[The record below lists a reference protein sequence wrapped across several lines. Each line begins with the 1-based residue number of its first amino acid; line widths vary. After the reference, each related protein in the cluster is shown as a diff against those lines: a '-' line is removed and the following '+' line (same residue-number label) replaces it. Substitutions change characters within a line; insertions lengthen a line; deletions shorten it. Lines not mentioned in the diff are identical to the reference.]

1 MNKKGI
7 LIILSGFSGVGKGTV
22 VRRLL
27 SDYDNYA
34 LSISATTRKPREGEE
49 DGVSYFFKSK
59 EEFEQ
64 MIKEDSFIEH
74 ARYVENYYGTPKAYV
89 QEQLDAGKDVI
100 LEIEIQGALKV
111 KEKYPDALMLFLVPP
126 DAQTLKERL
135 VGRGTETADVIHDRL
150 ERAAQEAQEM
160 GSYEY
165 IIVNDDL
172 DTCVK
177 QVHELIQSAHCKKSH
192 NTAFIKELQQ
202 DMNCFLKGNDFM
214 LHPSYTD
221 LMKVANSEVNEGET
235 PVVNSRYSIVMAT
248 AKRAR
253 ELIDGAPA
261 LVYSDGKK
269 PLSIAVE
276 ELDKGKIK
284 ILAEDESG
292 EDEE

>member
-177 QVHELIQSAHCKKSH
+177 PL

-202 DMNCFLKGNDFM
+202 DMNCFLKG
-214 LHPSYTD
+214 
-221 LMKVANSEVNEGET
+221 E
-235 PVVNSRYSIVMAT
+235 
-248 AKRAR
+248 
-253 ELIDGAPA
+253 
-261 LVYSDGKK
+261 
-269 PLSIAVE
+269 
-276 ELDKGKIK
+276 
-284 ILAEDESG
+284 
-292 EDEE
+292 